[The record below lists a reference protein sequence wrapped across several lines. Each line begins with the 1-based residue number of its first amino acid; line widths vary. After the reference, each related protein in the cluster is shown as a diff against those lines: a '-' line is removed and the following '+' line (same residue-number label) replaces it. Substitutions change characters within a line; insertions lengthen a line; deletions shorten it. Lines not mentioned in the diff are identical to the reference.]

1 MAIPAVVAVLI
12 AAFIVK
18 SLPLDSLRS
27 VVMAVIIYTALNML
41 YNVIKSS
48 RGKESF
54 ENIFT
59 K

>member
-1 MAIPAVVAVLI
+1 
-12 AAFIVK
+12 
-18 SLPLDSLRS
+18 